1 MSLPYCAF
9 PEQKIKRKKFR
20 LAKTKTDSSHF
31 QVDSLNKDTNICT
44 GYYMRGEVVL
54 VLSLEGRYHIV
65 SRVSAAKK
73 EKRVS

>member
-31 QVDSLNKDTNICT
+31 QVDSLNKDTNICA